1 MNDKKLDRI
10 LEEIGEIKLDLRE
23 HMLRTEQNEE
33 MIEKL
38 NTMVSPLYR
47 SYVGITWVVCAAIG
61 IATVASTVLK
71 FLP

>member
-1 MNDKKLDRI
+1 MNEQKLDKI
-10 LEEIGEIKLDLRE
+10 VADIGEIKLDLRE
-23 HMLRTEQNEE
+23 HMMRTEQNEQ

-47 SYVGITWVVCAAIG
+47 SYVGITWVICSLVG
-61 IATVASTVLK
+61 IATIVSTVSK